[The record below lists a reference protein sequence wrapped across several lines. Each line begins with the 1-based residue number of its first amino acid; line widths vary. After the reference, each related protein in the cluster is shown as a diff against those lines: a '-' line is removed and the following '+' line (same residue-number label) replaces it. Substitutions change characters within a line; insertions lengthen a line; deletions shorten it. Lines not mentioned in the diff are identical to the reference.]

1 MNLGKSLYL
10 RLLIAYIIK
19 REKVVNKKI
28 IYRIGL
34 SIEFG

>member
-10 RLLIAYIIK
+10 RLLIAYTIK
-19 REKVVNKKI
+19 REKSSEQKI